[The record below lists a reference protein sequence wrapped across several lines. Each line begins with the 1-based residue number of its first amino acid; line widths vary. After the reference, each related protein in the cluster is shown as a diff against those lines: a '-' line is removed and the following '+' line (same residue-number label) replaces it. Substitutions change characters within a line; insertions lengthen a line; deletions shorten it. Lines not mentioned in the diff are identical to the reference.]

1 MGCKAILC
9 DGSPGS
15 HQTAHSPGSHTG
27 LKNPWNVAELLIALD
42 ALRVINHVTSSG
54 NHVKES
60 LPGGPQH
67 PDGESPMSSCS
78 HPVEA

>member
-1 MGCKAILC
+1 MGCKAMLC

-15 HQTAHSPGSHTG
+15 RQTAHSPGSHTG

-54 NHVKES
+54 TRVKES
-60 LPGGPQH
+60 LPGEPQH
-67 PDGESPMSSCS
+67 PNGESPRSSFS
-78 HPVEA
+78 HL